1 MGTVNVMKKRIILV
15 NRYKKGTNTYH
26 DLQFLNMDGELI
38 SVELCTYGYERQYEQ
53 TACKLL
59 GYDSVKELKKDSIF
73 IVTDNKKLLY
83 YE

>member
-1 MGTVNVMKKRIILV
+1 MKKRIILV

-26 DLQFLNMDGELI
+26 DLQFLDMDGTRTDAVI
-38 SVELCTYGYERQYEQ
+38 CSYGYWRQYEE
-53 TACKLL
+53 TARKLL

-73 IVTDNKKLLY
+73 IVTDNRKLLY